1 LIVKEGYEKLD
12 HQSRSELHE
21 GAAPQMVLR
30 QVRSSHSEVIVATR
44 LSLGFHHAAYLFMAK
59 QQPARFLIIAAHGVQ
74 AVGKTPFPPDGRA
87 FHFYGPLGSTITV
100 PPIEDVLKQ
109 ERTYDLISKKSLS
122 PAHAYEIVETEMV
135 ENYEI
140 GKYAGSQNKLGI
152 TYHDFHADLDVHDP
166 EGEFH
171 VFSVSRR
178 FKGMF
183 GMGDMLL
190 SNAVTLAE
198 NWNKLKYERVYC
210 MFCRGI
216 PGRRPRKVRDPGHTY
231 LDNLE
236 SDIKIR

>member
-1 LIVKEGYEKLD
+1 MYGS
-12 HQSRSELHE
+12 QR
-21 GAAPQMVLR
+21 PQMVPR
-30 QVRSSHSEVIVATR
+30 QVKSCHSEVLLATR

-74 AVGKTPFPPDGRA
+74 AIGKTPFAPDGRE
-87 FHFYGPLGSTITV
+87 FHFYGPLGSVITV

-109 ERTYDLISKKSLS
+109 ERTYDPIPKKSLS

-140 GKYAGSQNKLGI
+140 GKYAGSQNGLGI
-152 TYHDFHADLDVHDP
+152 TYYDFHADLDVHDP

-171 VFSVSRR
+171 ILSVSRR

-210 MFCRGI
+210 LFCRGR
-216 PGRRPRKVRDPGHTY
+216 PGRPRNVRISGHTY
-231 LDNLE
+231 LDNVE
-236 SDIKIR
+236 SDIKVR

>member
-1 LIVKEGYEKLD
+1 MIVKEGYEKLD
-12 HQSRSELHE
+12 HQRRSELHDC
-21 GAAPQMVLR
+21 AAPQMVPR
-30 QVRSSHSEVIVATR
+30 QVISSHSEVFVATR

-59 QQPARFLIIAAHGVQ
+59 QQPARFLIIAAHGAQ
-74 AVGKTPFPPDGRA
+74 AVGKTPFPPDGRE
-87 FHFYGPLGSTITV
+87 FHFYGPHGSTITV

-109 ERTYDLISKKSLS
+109 ERTYDMIPKKNLT
-122 PAHAYEIVETEMV
+122 PANPYEIVETEMV
-135 ENYEI
+135 ENYVI

-152 TYHDFHADLDVHDP
+152 TYDDFHADLDVHDP

-183 GMGDMLL
+183 GMSDMLL

-198 NWNKLKYERVYC
+198 TWNKLKYERIYC
-210 MFCRGI
+210 MFCRGV
-216 PGRRPRKVRDPGHTY
+216 PSRPRKVRDSGHTY
-231 LDNLE
+231 LDNRE